1 VGVAESMQEVPATVH
16 AHTQRTPTQAPHCRA
31 KLGAALS
38 LPTRGMEVYEA
49 LMLRFR
55 IFIAQSLDGYIAR
68 PDGAIDW
75 LRPFDSVDYGYEAFL
90 AEIGTVVMGR
100 KSYELARSFGEWPYP
115 NARCLV
121 ITSQALDDMP
131 PNVTRVGAD
140 VSRLV
145 TALRASGGK
154 DVWVMGGAMTIG
166 AFLEAQAIDRIDLF
180 TIPILLG
187 YGVPLF
193 SGGRPETQ
201 LKFAGTQ
208 TYDKGLVRLSYLR
221 A

>member
-1 VGVAESMQEVPATVH
+1 MP
-16 AHTQRTPTQAPHCRA
+16 
-31 KLGAALS
+31 
-38 LPTRGMEVYEA
+38 
-49 LMLRFR
+49 RFR

-75 LRPFDSVDYGYEAFL
+75 LRPFDSVDYGYESFL
-90 AEIGTVVMGR
+90 SEIGTVVMGR
-100 KSYELARSFGEWPYP
+100 KSYELARSFGDWPYAA
-115 NARCLV
+115 ARCLV
-121 ITSQALDDMP
+121 ITSQPLEDAP
-131 PNVTRVGAD
+131 PSVTRIGSD
-140 VSRLV
+140 IGRLI
-145 TALRASGGK
+145 TALKAAGGK

-180 TIPILLG
+180 VVPVLLG

-193 SGGRPETQ
+193 SGGRPDTP